1 MRIMNYPLLEIS
13 GDDLPL
19 PLREI
24 PEIPQKLFYRGQIFQ
39 SGENYLTV
47 VGSRR
52 MSHYGREVCEKLI
65 AGLRGYPITIVSG
78 LALGIDTIAHQ
89 SALVN
94 GLRTIA
100 FPGSGLDDSVLYPR
114 SNLRLAEEILAA
126 GGLLVSELPPKERAA
141 PYTFP
146 RRNRLMAGLSKATLI
161 IEASQ
166 KSGTLITARLA
177 LDYNREV
184 LAVPGAITWP
194 TSFGPNWLIKDGA
207 TPITDSVDILRVFG
221 FEPEH
226 PATQLKLIPDDLS
239 ADETKI
245 FNLIKNGAVSLDQ
258 LISESGLSAPAA
270 NTTLMLLELKGLIK
284 NGGGE
289 IGLC

>member
-1 MRIMNYPLLEIS
+1 MPKIFQKLTGLAIPE
-13 GDDLPL
+13 

-24 PEIPQKLFYRGQIFQ
+24 PEPPQTLFYQGQIFKTD
-39 SGENYLTV
+39 ENFLTV

-65 AGLRGYPITIVSG
+65 AGLQNYPITIVSG
-78 LALGIDTIAHQ
+78 LALGIDTVAHQ
-89 SALVN
+89 SALRAK
-94 GLRTIA
+94 LRTIA
-100 FPGSGLDDSVLYPR
+100 FPGSGLDQSVLYPR
-114 SNLRLAEEILAA
+114 SNLKLAEKIVEA
-126 GGLLVSELPPKERAA
+126 GGLLISELAPTQKAT

-194 TSFGPNWLIKDGA
+194 NSFGPNYLIREGA
-207 TPITDSVDILRVFG
+207 IPITSSVDILQVFG
-221 FEPEH
+221 FEPENSDQ
-226 PATQLKLIPDDLS
+226 QLKLIPEDLS
-239 ADETKI
+239 TDELKI
-245 FNLIKNGAVSLDQ
+245 LKLIQAGETNIDQ
-258 LISESGLSAPAA
+258 MIIDSKLSAPVV
-270 NTTLMLLELKGLIK
+270 NTILMLLEIKGLISNK
-284 NGGGE
+284 NG
-289 IGLC
+289 IISLT

>member
-1 MRIMNYPLLEIS
+1 MPKIFQKLTGLAIPE
-13 GDDLPL
+13 

-24 PEIPQKLFYRGQIFQ
+24 PEPPQTLFYQGQIFKTD
-39 SGENYLTV
+39 ENFLTV

-65 AGLRGYPITIVSG
+65 AGLQNYPITIVSG
-78 LALGIDTIAHQ
+78 LALGIDTVAHQ
-89 SALVN
+89 SALRAK
-94 GLRTIA
+94 LRTIA
-100 FPGSGLDDSVLYPR
+100 FPGSGLDQSVLYPR
-114 SNLRLAEEILAA
+114 SNLKLAEEIIET
-126 GGLLVSELPPKERAA
+126 GGLLISELAPTQKAT

-194 TSFGPNWLIKDGA
+194 NSFGPNYLIREGA
-207 TPITDSVDILRVFG
+207 IPITSSVNILQVFG
-221 FEPEH
+221 FEPENSDQ
-226 PATQLKLIPDDLS
+226 QLKLIPEDLS
-239 ADETKI
+239 TDELKI
-245 FNLIKNGAVSLDQ
+245 LKLIQAGETNIDQ
-258 LISESGLSAPAA
+258 MIIDSKLSAPVV
-270 NTTLMLLELKGLIK
+270 NTILMLLEIKGLISNK
-284 NGGGE
+284 NG
-289 IGLC
+289 IISLT

>member
-1 MRIMNYPLLEIS
+1 MPKIFQKLTGLAIPE
-13 GDDLPL
+13 

-24 PEIPQKLFYRGQIFQ
+24 PEPPQTLFYQGQIFKTD
-39 SGENYLTV
+39 ENFLTV

-65 AGLRGYPITIVSG
+65 AGLQNYPITIVSG
-78 LALGIDTIAHQ
+78 LALGIDTVAHQ
-89 SALVN
+89 SALRAK
-94 GLRTIA
+94 LRTIA
-100 FPGSGLDDSVLYPR
+100 FPGSGLDQSVLYPR
-114 SNLRLAEEILAA
+114 SNLKLAEEIIET
-126 GGLLVSELPPKERAA
+126 GGLLISELAPTQKAT

-194 TSFGPNWLIKDGA
+194 NSFGPNYLIREGA
-207 TPITDSVDILRVFG
+207 IPITSSVDILQVFG
-221 FEPEH
+221 FEPENSDQ
-226 PATQLKLIPDDLS
+226 QLKLIPEDLS
-239 ADETKI
+239 TDELKI
-245 FNLIKNGAVSLDQ
+245 LKLIQAGETNIDQ
-258 LISESGLSAPAA
+258 MIIDSKLSAPVV
-270 NTTLMLLELKGLIK
+270 NTILMLLEIKGLISNK
-284 NGGGE
+284 NG
-289 IGLC
+289 IISLT